1 MLLVLCLC
9 SVSQLFWPGGVTQLF
24 ILWWY
29 CKINMLECRSRPP
42 PSPHSSSWAGWLGG
56 QPTPKVI
63 LLVLTSFY
71 NWVLFIIRDIFIWFC
86 SGNDGRVTPDEEEYE
101 EDEEEEEGE
110 NEVRITIYLSKYPH
124 LQHFMWILWET
135 WLNDNLSITSIHLHI
150 SITSNS
156 VPGRRNCG
164 AVRGQSSQQES
175 RSGRDFFTPINMELF
190 NDYDTSTRLRWA
202 SNNFSDFQ

>member
-1 MLLVLCLC
+1 M
-9 SVSQLFWPGGVTQLF
+9 SQ
-24 ILWWY
+24 
-29 CKINMLECRSRPP
+29 P
-42 PSPHSSSWAGWLGG
+42 PSPLPALQLMSRMTGRTTDPQGDTTC
-56 QPTPKVI
+56 PNI
-63 LLVLTSFY
+63 IY
-71 NWVLFIIRDIFIWFC
+71 NWVLFISFDFAVSTMFIIRDIFIWFC
-86 SGNDGRVTPDEEEYE
+86 SVNDGRVTPDEEEYE
-101 EDEEEEEGE
+101 EEEEEEEGE

-175 RSGRDFFTPINMELF
+175 RSGRDFFTPINIELF
-190 NDYDTSTRLRWA
+190 NDYDTP
-202 SNNFSDFQ
+202 